1 MNIIHKIQ
9 EISPA
14 LSQVQARIA
23 EYILANPEQV
33 CFLSVKE
40 LARTLGTT
48 EVTIFRFLNKIGLTS
63 YVELKR
69 ELQEQVR
76 YWLSPNERVAQAV
89 RGAATTAP
97 EQVFQ
102 QLIQAEETALRQT
115 LASAGLGAV
124 QAAVALLKQSDTVYV
139 AGHELSEVIAQ
150 FTVFRLNQ
158 IGKSAEQL
166 DVNNFGDVSRQLVSA
181 GNKAS
186 FLLISLPI
194 YSAET
199 IALADYL
206 HDSGVSYIAISDR
219 HTSPVARQ
227 AKLSLVCSG
236 DDTIFY
242 ASISAA
248 IALVNL
254 LCSMYAVTARDETES
269 HQADARRVLEA
280 LQTSYEAE
288 VARRRRRGDTGL
300 LQD

>member
-9 EISPA
+9 EISPT

-23 EYILANPEQV
+23 DYILDNPEQV

-40 LARTLGTT
+40 LAKTLSTT

-69 ELQEQVR
+69 ALQEQVR

-89 RGAATTAP
+89 RNAAATAP

-102 QLIQAEETALRQT
+102 QLIQAEEAALGQT
-115 LASAGLGAV
+115 LASAGLKAV

-139 AGHELSEVIAQ
+139 AGHELSEVIAR

-158 IGKSAEQL
+158 IGKPAEQL

-181 GNKAS
+181 GNRAS

-199 IALADYL
+199 IALANYL
-206 HDSGVSYIAISDR
+206 HDRGISYIAISDR

-227 AKLSLVCSG
+227 AMLSLVCSG

-242 ASISAA
+242 TSISAA
-248 IALVNL
+248 IALANL

-269 HQADARRVLEA
+269 HQADARRILEA
-280 LQTSYEAE
+280 LQASYDAE
-288 VARRRRRGDTGL
+288 VARHRQREETGL